1 MAKDSVEKMLN
12 MFYVNQFRHF
22 QDPRAPYFMFMSKS
36 NNLAMGIGGVVRI
49 RGYYDWNGSIPI
61 SGFSPYFI
69 QIPKD
74 PTSMRRLAATPRGT
88 GLFLQ
93 Y

>member
-1 MAKDSVEKMLN
+1 MLYLPVTLMWQKDSVEKMLN

-49 RGYYDWNGSIPI
+49 RGYYDWNGSIQSVVFHHI
-61 SGFSPYFI
+61 LYRSPKI
-69 QIPKD
+69 
-74 PTSMRRLAATPRGT
+74 RR
-88 GLFLQ
+88 Q
-93 Y
+93 